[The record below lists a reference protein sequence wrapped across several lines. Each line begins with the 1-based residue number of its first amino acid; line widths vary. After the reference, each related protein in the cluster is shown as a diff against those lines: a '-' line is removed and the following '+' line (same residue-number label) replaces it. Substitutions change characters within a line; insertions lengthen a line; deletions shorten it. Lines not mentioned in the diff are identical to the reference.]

1 MSTDVAETA
10 AGGDSSRLV
19 VVGAGPAGMA
29 ATIALAERGLA
40 VTVVDQNPR
49 PGGQIYRFPAV
60 ASTMPRQP
68 DRGGTLRQ
76 HLAEHSERI
85 TYLSDHS
92 VVGIYPERRLGLCGP
107 GGFRILE
114 ADHLVLAPGA
124 YEYVPPFP
132 GWTLP
137 GVMTPGAAQQLVKSQ
152 GVAPGRRVLLAGTGP
167 FLLVVA
173 LALHEMSVQ
182 VVGIVDTLRR
192 REAFWKLPSLLAD
205 GKLFKQGLDYLAGV
219 RKAGIPLMTG
229 HIITQAEGHGRLEQ
243 VVVAPCDGDWVPDHD
258 RSRPIKVDTLCVGYG
273 FVPRLGLAQLAGCE
287 LTPTNLPGGWIPVT
301 DAWGQTSVPGVWTAG
316 DGAGVAGA
324 VVAELAG
331 QLVGLRVALSCEAIE
346 GTEAERSADPI
357 RERLHQLSRFRRGLD
372 SLGAPRSGL
381 SQLADESTVVCRCEE
396 IRRDEVD
403 AAIAAGSTTLR
414 SLKVA
419 TRLGM
424 GPCQGRMCQPACA
437 RRLLDLGGNTLE
449 EIGPPAFRPPLVPV
463 TLGELSGLTGPDDS
477 SPSVQEPVE
486 IELSEDA
493 WEVDTDS

>member
-1 MSTDVAETA
+1 MSP
-10 AGGDSSRLV
+10 DSPEPTPSDASRLV
-19 VVGAGPAGMA
+19 VIGAGPAGMA
-29 ATIALAERGLA
+29 TAITLAERGLS

-49 PGGQIYRFPAV
+49 PGGQIYRYPAV
-60 ASTMPRQP
+60 PSTKPRQP
-68 DRGGTLRQ
+68 DRGGALRE
-76 HLAEHSERI
+76 HLAEHSDRI
-85 TYLSDHS
+85 TVLSDHN

-107 GGFRILE
+107 EGFRILA
-114 ADHLVLAPGA
+114 ADRLVLAPGA

-173 LALHEMSVQ
+173 LALHEMGVQ

-192 REAFWKLPSLLAD
+192 RDAFWKLPSLLAD
-205 GKLFKQGLDYLAGV
+205 GKLLKQGLDYVAGV

-229 HIITQAEGHGRLEQ
+229 HIVTRAEGRGRLEQ
-243 VVVAPCDGDWVPDHD
+243 VVMAPCDADWVADHD
-258 RSRPIKVDTLCVGYG
+258 RSRPIVADALCVGYG

-301 DAWGQTSVPGVWTAG
+301 DAWGQTSVPGVFTAG

-324 VVAELAG
+324 IVAELAG
-331 QLVGLRVALSCEAIE
+331 QLVGLGVASSCGAIE
-346 GTEAERSADPI
+346 ASEAERSAEPI

-372 SLGAPRSGL
+372 ELGSLRKGL

-396 IRRDEVD
+396 IRRAEVD
-403 AAIAAGSTTLR
+403 EAISSGSTTLR

-437 RRLLDLGGNTLE
+437 RRLYDLGLGSLE

-463 TLGELSGLTGPDDS
+463 TVGQLAGMDAPGGEPADAELVEDGWEADS
-477 SPSVQEPVE
+477 AS
-486 IELSEDA
+486 
-493 WEVDTDS
+493 

>member
-1 MSTDVAETA
+1 MSPDSA
-10 AGGDSSRLV
+10 APKPSDASRLV

-29 ATIALAERGLA
+29 TAITLAERGLK

-49 PGGQIYRFPAV
+49 PGGQIYRYPAV
-60 ASTMPRQP
+60 PSTKPRDP
-68 DRGGTLRQ
+68 DRGGALREL
-76 HLAEHSERI
+76 LAEHSDLI
-85 TYLSDHS
+85 TVLSGHN

-107 GGFRILE
+107 EGFRILE
-114 ADHLVLAPGA
+114 ADRLVLAPGA

-173 LALHEMSVQ
+173 LALHEMSVP

-192 REAFWKLPSLLAD
+192 RDAFWKLPSLLAD
-205 GKLFKQGLDYLAGV
+205 GKLLKQGLDYVAGV

-229 HIITQAEGHGRLEQ
+229 HIVTRAEGRGKLEQ
-243 VVVAPCDGDWVPDHD
+243 VVVAPCDADWVADHD
-258 RSRPIKVDTLCVGYG
+258 RSRPIVADALCVGYG

-301 DAWGQTSVPGVWTAG
+301 DAWGQTSVPGVFTAG

-324 VVAELAG
+324 IVAELAG
-331 QLVGLRVALSCEAIE
+331 QLVGLGVAASCGAIE
-346 GTEAERSADPI
+346 ASEAQRSAEPI

-372 SLGAPRSGL
+372 ELGSLRKGL

-396 IRRDEVD
+396 IRRGEVD
-403 AAIAAGSTTLR
+403 EAISSGSTTLR
-414 SLKVA
+414 SLKMA

-437 RRLLDLGGNTLE
+437 RRLYDLGLGSLE
-449 EIGPPAFRPPLVPV
+449 DIGRPAFRPPLVPV
-463 TLGELSGLTGPDDS
+463 TVGQLAGLNDPE
-477 SPSVQEPVE
+477 QEPAEAKLV
-486 IELSEDA
+486 EDA
-493 WEVDTDS
+493 WDTDSAS

>member
-1 MSTDVAETA
+1 VSTSVTETA
-10 AGGDSSRLV
+10 AASSPRVV

-29 ATIALAERGLA
+29 TTIALAERGLS

-60 ASTMPRQP
+60 ASITPGQP

-76 HLAEHSERI
+76 HLGEHSERI
-85 TYLSDHS
+85 TYLSEHS

-107 GGFRILE
+107 DGFRILD
-114 ADHLVLAPGA
+114 ADQLVLAPGA

-192 REAFWKLPSLLAD
+192 RDAFWKLPSLLAD
-205 GKLFKQGLDYLAGV
+205 GKLLKQGLDYVAGV

-229 HIITQAEGHGRLEQ
+229 HIVTRAEGHGRLEQ
-243 VVVAPCDGDWVPDHD
+243 VVVAPCDADWVPDHD
-258 RSRPIKVDTLCVGYG
+258 RSRPIIADTLCVGYG

-301 DAWGQTSVPGVWTAG
+301 DSWGQTSVPGVWTAG

-324 VVAELAG
+324 IVAELAG
-331 QLVGLRVALSCEAIE
+331 QLVGLGVASSCGAIE
-346 GTEAERSADPI
+346 ADDAERSAEPI

-372 SLGAPRSGL
+372 SLGSPRPGL

-396 IRRDEVD
+396 IRRGEVD
-403 AAIAAGSTTLR
+403 AAISSGSTTLR

-437 RRLLDLGGNTLE
+437 RRLFDLGVNTLE
-449 EIGPPAFRPPLVPV
+449 DAGPPTFRPPLVPV

-477 SPSVQEPVE
+477 IPPDQVPVE
-486 IELSEDA
+486 PELAEGA
-493 WEVDTDS
+493 READTTP